1 MANTKLRALRFY
13 VHRNDQR
20 KYALII
26 SQHPLVISQK
36 LNLPLFQSTCFL
48 YNYAYTH
55 TEHLMKAYMALIAV
69 SLA

>member
-48 YNYAYTH
+48 YNAYTH